1 MKKWMALLL
10 ALCLL
15 LTLVACGGERDEVD
29 RPDHDRD
36 DKTEST
42 GGKEEAGISL
52 EEDILMGMD
61 SGVELGTPE
70 QPLDPEQIYA
80 NLTYTPEMFC
90 GEYRMLGGDK
100 AAKEMAKTLDTFELT
115 RDGETKEYPILPYRI
130 EAGDDTLGHWITRIK
145 GYNWCRVYFM
155 RPYGDGDYTLDY
167 FFCAYTVEG
176 NRLTLN
182 PIDHFLVDT
191 ENNHI
196 TYAMTEVFLTY
207 EFSFRGR
214 TLTLSRDGKSV
225 TMHTGMDVYEDTPY
239 INIEAYLSGDRS
251 LDGMKE
257 LLFGY
262 YGEGS
267 DVVRVHL
274 LGEDYSSSDAC
285 GKMEANGLLTFS
297 VLMGEKVKTY
307 QFVYF
312 YCGEDGLVLTD
323 GTNTYYYNHSWY
335 TYLKGDLS
343 ANVTDENAG
352 KLEELPQDKLEEII
366 EKKDNLVED
375 LTAAFADA
383 GITVTV
389 NAATGELAMD
399 ASILFGGDSSELT
412 DAGKEFLDKFVT
424 VYASIIS
431 NEKYAGF
438 VEKTLVEGHTA
449 KLADSTYES
458 GLPLSQERADKVK
471 EYCANAQSALADSL
485 EAVGM
490 SCSKPIYNEDGSVN
504 LQASRRVSFK
514 FIIRLEELEN

>member
-1 MKKWMALLL
+1 MMKKWIALALV
-10 ALCLL
+10 LCLL
-15 LTLVACGGERDEVD
+15 LSLAACGDKEQDRDEAGGGQQGAAGVD
-29 RPDHDRD
+29 L
-36 DKTEST
+36 
-42 GGKEEAGISL
+42 EA
-52 EEDILMGMD
+52 DILMGTD
-61 SGVELGTPE
+61 SGVTLGTPE
-70 QPLDPEQIYA
+70 KALDPEQIYA

-90 GEYRMLGGDK
+90 GNYRMLGGDT
-100 AAKEMAKTLDTFELT
+100 AAKEAAKTLSTFELT

-130 EAGDDTLGHWITRIK
+130 ETGDDTLNHWVTRIK

-155 RPYGDGDYTLDY
+155 RPYGEGDYILDY

-176 NRLTLN
+176 DKLTLN
-182 PIDHFLVDT
+182 PIDHFEVDA

-225 TMHTGMDVYEDTPY
+225 TMHTGLNSSDDTPF
-239 INIEAYLSGDRS
+239 ISIEAYLSGDRS

-262 YGEGS
+262 YGQGS

-274 LGEDYSSSDAC
+274 LGEDFSSSDAC

-297 VLMGEKVKTY
+297 VLFGEEVKTY

-312 YCGEDGLVLTD
+312 YCGADGLVLTD
-323 GTNTYYYNHSWY
+323 GTDTYYYNHSWY

-352 KLEELPQDKLEEII
+352 KLEELPQDKLEDIV
-366 EKKDNLVED
+366 EKKDNLMED
-375 LTAAFADA
+375 LTVAFANA
-383 GITVTV
+383 GIAVTV
-389 NAATGELAMD
+389 NAATGELALD

-412 DAGKEFLDKFVT
+412 DAGKEFLDKFVA
-424 VYASIIS
+424 VYASIIG

-449 KLADSTYES
+449 KLADSTFES

-471 EYCANAQSALADSL
+471 EYCANAQSSLADSL

-514 FIIRLEELEN
+514 FIINLEQ